1 MHEVTALSDFLF
13 LTVSENPE
21 QQTGST
27 TFSYLCLPPWR
38 LLMRSVALLCS
49 LMSLQAWTV
58 ELGNKPL
65 DRAMGNANLKLLMTA
80 LLSVV
85 GSIAQDIHE
94 TLQLRQNLRKLIEAE
109 LDNPADDDS
118 TPSLDENYVKTLQ
131 ELNISSFK
139 KNPYF
144 TNTTV
149 QHVFLPQCAVG
160 NS

>member
-1 MHEVTALSDFLF
+1 
-13 LTVSENPE
+13 
-21 QQTGST
+21 
-27 TFSYLCLPPWR
+27 
-38 LLMRSVALLCS
+38 
-49 LMSLQAWTV
+49 MSLQAWTV

-65 DRAMGNANLKLLMTA
+65 DREMGNANLKLLMTA

-160 NS
+160 NSSIFQDLSQFVQFQNSHPYAVSLFGNHNFCLKG